1 MNKQSYILGSF
12 RHLTPRYADIKKTY
26 TSISNKKGGFDNK
39 SSLNENGKT
48 TYLYF

>member
-1 MNKQSYILGSF
+1 MNKQTHILGCF

-26 TSISNKKGGFDNK
+26 TTSGNKKGGFDNK

-48 TYLYF
+48 TY